1 MTDKKKIIWV
11 VCEAMIVDR
20 KDRKEITTKKV
31 AAHTDV
37 PWSHTTVSPHLM
49 QWHSERTR
57 DEQEMLAKTKM
68 STHFV
73 KALKNEV
80 EERVS
85 SLRQIDANQAEA
97 MNAQLSEKWLLKM
110 IFWKLRSNG

>member
-1 MTDKKKIIWV
+1 
-11 VCEAMIVDR
+11 MIVDR